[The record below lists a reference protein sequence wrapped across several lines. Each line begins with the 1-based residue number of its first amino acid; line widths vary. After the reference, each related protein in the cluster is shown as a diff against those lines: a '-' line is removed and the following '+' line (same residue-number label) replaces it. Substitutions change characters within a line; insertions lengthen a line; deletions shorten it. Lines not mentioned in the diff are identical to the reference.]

1 MDVLEAVRKYYDG
14 SQPLTDKQHLVRLE
28 LSSLPMT
35 SVSAFFQAVRK
46 VGSTIDSEE
55 GEYRRFTE
63 SMGTTETLVAN
74 LFGEAV
80 AQHPHL
86 SAKQRD
92 ALESKF
98 VMMVKNGMISKEKF
112 SFVKAAAEAQTAV
125 LEDLKDLGKHEGER
139 ERRFDRNARDRGPPT
154 CFECGRKGHKSF
166 ECKADE
172 ATRAAHKEARA
183 KRFG

>member
-112 SFVKAAAEAQTAV
+112 SFGSLSQ
-125 LEDLKDLGKHEGER
+125 
-139 ERRFDRNARDRGPPT
+139 
-154 CFECGRKGHKSF
+154 
-166 ECKADE
+166 
-172 ATRAAHKEARA
+172 
-183 KRFG
+183 